1 MDEPFR
7 IHIHI
12 ETAYLEAQSE
22 PEEQRFVFS
31 YTITIRNEG
40 TQAAQLVSRH
50 WLITDSN
57 GKTQEVRGKGVVG
70 EQPVLEVYN
79 KIDLAGLE
87 PRVQTDAHGTIC
99 RVFLSAQQRLGLD
112 GLRQAISQF
121 ALNLE
126 NNATSLQNI
135 QSQ

>member
-70 EQPVLEVYN
+70 EQPHLRPGQSFRYSSGAIIATPVGTMQGSYQMRSDEGLTFDAP
-79 KIDLAGLE
+79 IPAFRLAMPGI
-87 PRVQTDAHGTIC
+87 VH
-99 RVFLSAQQRLGLD
+99 
-112 GLRQAISQF
+112 
-121 ALNLE
+121 
-126 NNATSLQNI
+126 
-135 QSQ
+135 